1 MSRILILFLIL
12 ISTSPGNAQV
22 GFSNAYDFG
31 TPFARSA
38 NLIVEGDTLWLSGIT
53 STPNPPYQQVFF
65 FSRLD
70 SFGQVLALNT
80 FADSLGDAYV
90 MQNFFD
96 VTKKASD
103 GFLLAGMLYYRESG
117 ILIKL
122 SPTGEDVFRREY
134 PDTTVR
140 TINIRS
146 VCETNS
152 GYLIGGSKQ
161 QQNYANDFFIIRTDK
176 EGGIIWEK
184 GYGAAGS
191 NDALNS
197 LWVMDPNTY
206 VAGGAR
212 ASPQNTPLSEQWS
225 RGIVFAV
232 DSLGALKWSWEPP
245 TEWEQAGI
253 VGLRPTADGG
263 WIYITY
269 KRTLIGTSFV
279 DFKPM
284 IVKLDSLMDI
294 DWVFRTNPTVSSG
307 FFNAFF
313 DLAPTPDGGWVA
325 AGWMLDESGLNLQ
338 GALYKIS
345 AEGDSVWSRLDTA
358 FSHPEFGSENAL
370 HDVEALPSG
379 SIVACGYSREYIEEE
394 QRLKSHAWLLKVSAD
409 GCIESRCHPVNAVQ
423 EERPQQ
429 PALRIFPNPAAGKMV
444 LDTGFSSVRATMEIH
459 NNEGKAVLYRELTLE
474 EGRAEVDIA
483 HLSEGWYTVRML
495 CREGLKVG
503 RLVVQR

>member
-1 MSRILILFLIL
+1 MFFLIL
-12 ISTSPGNAQV
+12 NSVSPGKTQV
-22 GFSNAYDFG
+22 GFSNTYDFG
-31 TPFARSA
+31 TQSA
-38 NLIVEGDTLWLSGIT
+38 LAANIVIDADNLSMFGLGLSQNEPIQPGIFSCRFD
-53 STPNPPYQQVFF
+53 STEQFF
-65 FSRLD
+65 DWRIY
-70 SFGQVLALNT
+70 T
-80 FADSLGDAYV
+80 DSLGDALFLEKQFEVVQKIPGGFIIAGALAFRKNGV
-90 MQNFFD
+90 MLKISESGSLGFIKEYQDSLVAITIFR
-96 VTKKASD
+96 AIRQYSD
-103 GFLLAGMLYYRESG
+103 GFL
-117 ILIKL
+117 
-122 SPTGEDVFRREY
+122 
-134 PDTTVR
+134 
-140 TINIRS
+140 
-146 VCETNS
+146 
-152 GYLIGGSKQ
+152 IGGYKQ
-161 QQNYANDFFIIRTDK
+161 NFDNSFDIVLFRTDDL
-176 EGGIIWEK
+176 GNPIWEK
-184 GYGAAGS
+184 KFGTQGCVNLLNSIVLMDDNTIIVGGVRGAPLDTPVNERWYKSFIFATDSLGIIKWEWEYDGTENIAGLTGLHPTNDEGWIFIS
-191 NDALNS
+191 NERIVSSSTSEINKPIIVKLNS
-197 LWVMDPNTY
+197 LMEV
-206 VAGGAR
+206 
-212 ASPQNTPLSEQWS
+212 
-225 RGIVFAV
+225 
-232 DSLGALKWSWEPP
+232 
-245 TEWEQAGI
+245 EWI
-253 VGLRPTADGG
+253 
-263 WIYITY
+263 
-269 KRTLIGTSFV
+269 
-279 DFKPM
+279 
-284 IVKLDSLMDI
+284 
-294 DWVFRTNPTVSSG
+294 FRTNPPVMSS

-313 DLAPTPDGGWVA
+313 GLAPTPDGGWVT

-459 NNEGKAVLYRELTLE
+459 NSEGKAVLYRELTLE